1 VVVVASPEPL
11 IQESPA
17 SEAPGA
23 VGWGVLRL
31 VQRWPDDETATD
43 EHSGTWPADAPPA
56 RHQPPHLTLVPPSL
70 PRFDRRA
77 ASVALHQVLVE
88 WRLGVRELD
97 RIAEG
102 GLEWSRRWAE
112 VSALRDAYHRLFSE
126 IRRSA
131 GP

>member
-1 VVVVASPEPL
+1 M
-11 IQESPA
+11 IQESPVSA
-17 SEAPGA
+17 GAPGA

-43 EHSGTWPADAPPA
+43 ASSGAWPADSTPAPF
-56 RHQPPHLTLVPPSL
+56 QPPHLTLVPPL
-70 PRFDRRA
+70 HPTFDRRA
-77 ASVALHQVLVE
+77 ASVALRQVLSE
-88 WRLGVRELD
+88 WRVGVRELD

-102 GLEWSRRWAE
+102 GLEWSRRWAQ

-126 IRRSA
+126 IRGSA